1 MGWGKILTGVTI
13 GVGAVAAAP
22 FTGGGSIL
30 GAATALGSLAGAGT
44 IAGAVGAG
52 AVGAAVGSAM
62 SDKEEQEK
70 TAQKRK
76 VAEVSKKADKF
87 ETIAS
92 EHQEHTNLILALSA
106 LGISM
111 ANADG
116 HISEEEREELNEFVG
131 GITSAKYPTHIVEQI
146 DDFVSKPPSLNT
158 ALSYLGKVDAIEYPE
173 IRNLLVMVMEAD
185 DDIAIEEKAFLV
197 AFDEKV
203 EELTSV

>member
-52 AVGAAVGSAM
+52 VVGGAVGSAI
-62 SDKEEQEK
+62 SDKEEKEK
-70 TAQKRK
+70 AEQKRE
-76 VAEVSKKADKF
+76 VAELSKNADKF

-92 EHQEHTNLILALSA
+92 EHEEHTNLILALSA

-146 DDFVSKPPSLNT
+146 DGFVSDPPSFNT
-158 ALSYLGKVDAIEYPE
+158 ALSHLEKVGATEYPE
-173 IRNLLVMVMEAD
+173 IKNLLVMVMEAD
-185 DDIAIEEKAFLV
+185 GDTAIEEKAFLL
-197 AFDEKV
+197 AFDKKV